1 MLASIFLKL
10 KSNNLKIEIF
20 NNKTPT
26 TSSVEHEHKTPA
38 VTVRGLYAPSMVIGR
53 VFIIAIKKISGL
65 YFRISVTSC
74 TKLYN
79 FYAA

>member
-38 VTVRGLYAPSMVIGR
+38 VTVRGLYGHRPC
-53 VFIIAIKKISGL
+53 FYYCNKKDKWAL
-65 YFRISVTSC
+65 
-74 TKLYN
+74 L
-79 FYAA
+79 